1 MSGAWPSPW
10 LSRTAAMSD
19 ASVTILDEAWA
30 ASRLPPR
37 PERSH
42 KGDFGRVLIV
52 AGSIEYPGAAVL
64 TALGA
69 MRAGAG
75 LVRVAAAESV
85 VARLAAAVPEVTWMP
100 LDEEAP
106 GLIAPG
112 GWRRL
117 TAEATDHDAAV
128 IGPGLGRQP
137 ATQRRSR
144 QLIAG
149 IRIPTVV
156 DADGLNALAEER
168 SWWQS
173 LRSTLVLTPHPGEF
187 SRLTRNA
194 APDGDDDEARIAA
207 AAEAA
212 SAWGQV
218 VVLKGAH
225 TVVADAK
232 GTVARSD
239 VAVAAL
245 ATAGS
250 GDVLAG
256 TIGALLAA
264 GVAPFEA
271 AACGVVLHAA
281 AGVQATERIGRAGV
295 LATDVANLVPGVAER
310 IRSSPG
316 G

>member
-1 MSGAWPSPW
+1 
-10 LSRTAAMSD
+10 MSD
-19 ASVTILDEAWA
+19 PSVAVLDEAWA

-42 KGDFGRVLIV
+42 KGDFGRVLVV

-69 MRAGAG
+69 MRTGAG

-85 VARLAAAVPEVTWMP
+85 VARLAGAVPEVTWMA

-117 TAEATDHDAAV
+117 AAEATDHDAAV

-137 ATQRRSR
+137 AMQRRSR

-156 DADGLNALAEER
+156 DADALNALAEER
-168 SWWQS
+168 RWWQS

-187 SRLTRNA
+187 SRLTRSA
-194 APDGDDDEARIAA
+194 APDGEDDAARTAA

-212 SAWGQV
+212 AVWGQV

-225 TVVADAK
+225 TVVADAD

-239 VAVAAL
+239 VAAPAL

-264 GVAPFEA
+264 GVAPFDA
-271 AACGVVLHAA
+271 AACAVALHAA
-281 AGVQATERIGRAGV
+281 AGLEVTERIGRAGA
-295 LATDVANLVPGVAER
+295 LASDVAHFLPRIAER
-310 IRSSPG
+310 LRSSSDG
-316 G
+316 